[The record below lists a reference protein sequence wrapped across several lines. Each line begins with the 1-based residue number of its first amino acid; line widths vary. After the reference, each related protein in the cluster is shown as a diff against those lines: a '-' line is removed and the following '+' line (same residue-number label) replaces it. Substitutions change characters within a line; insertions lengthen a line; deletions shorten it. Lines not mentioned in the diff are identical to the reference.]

1 MNNIERDILVK
12 FPTCKTQ
19 VASYRAERQM
29 IKEPLFVKYVASV
42 MIVYSV
48 FGMLEMQSIYI
59 ASALF
64 ALMAFCSLFYF
75 SGHLAFVAGLLLFTP
90 SARPVVYY
98 SIIGT
103 IFSASLSTA
112 LYVYLAEFMDII
124 VIYES
129 QTKFEVIALRT
140 AQLVV
145 FEWVFHTFVFP
156 KLVLSSNRGRAI
168 KFGDHEI
175 DIDDIL
181 YFQALEH
188 HVKLVT
194 RSRDIVERSRLK
206 HCIQLLADVDGI
218 QPHRS
223 YWVAKQA
230 IRGTKVTSNTLVLI
244 TDKGDIPVAGT
255 RRDEVENW
263 LITHEFVI
271 EH

>member
-64 ALMAFCSLFYF
+64 ALMAFCSLFYI

-103 IFSASLSTA
+103 IF
-112 LYVYLAEFMDII
+112 
-124 VIYES
+124 
-129 QTKFEVIALRT
+129 
-140 AQLVV
+140 
-145 FEWVFHTFVFP
+145 
-156 KLVLSSNRGRAI
+156 
-168 KFGDHEI
+168 
-175 DIDDIL
+175 
-181 YFQALEH
+181 
-188 HVKLVT
+188 
-194 RSRDIVERSRLK
+194 
-206 HCIQLLADVDGI
+206 
-218 QPHRS
+218 
-223 YWVAKQA
+223 
-230 IRGTKVTSNTLVLI
+230 
-244 TDKGDIPVAGT
+244 
-255 RRDEVENW
+255 
-263 LITHEFVI
+263 
-271 EH
+271 

>member
-1 MNNIERDILVK
+1 M
-12 FPTCKTQ
+12 T
-19 VASYRAERQM
+19 
-29 IKEPLFVKYVASV
+29 KEPLFVKYVAYV

-64 ALMAFCSLFYF
+64 ALMVFCSLFYI

-112 LYVYLAEFMDII
+112 LYVYLAENMDII

-145 FEWVFHTFVFP
+145 FEWVFHTFVFRNWFLAATEAAP
-156 KLVLSSNRGRAI
+156 LSLAI
-168 KFGDHEI
+168 M
-175 DIDDIL
+175 
-181 YFQALEH
+181 
-188 HVKLVT
+188 
-194 RSRDIVERSRLK
+194 R
-206 HCIQLLADVDGI
+206 
-218 QPHRS
+218 
-223 YWVAKQA
+223 
-230 IRGTKVTSNTLVLI
+230 
-244 TDKGDIPVAGT
+244 
-255 RRDEVENW
+255 
-263 LITHEFVI
+263 
-271 EH
+271 

>member
-19 VASYRAERQM
+19 VANYRAVHQM
-29 IKEPLFVKYVASV
+29 IKEPLFVGYVASV
-42 MIVYSV
+42 MLVYSV

-59 ASALF
+59 AGAIF
-64 ALMAFCSLFYF
+64 ALMAFCSIFYIG
-75 SGHLAFVAGLLLFTP
+75 GHLVFVAALLHFTP
-90 SARPVVYY
+90 VSRPVVYY
-98 SIIGT
+98 AIIGT
-103 IFSASLSTA
+103 IFSVASSTA
-112 LYVYLAEFMDII
+112 LYVYLAEYIDII

-129 QTKFEVIALRT
+129 QTKFEAIALRT
-140 AQLVV
+140 AQFVV

-156 KLVLSSNRGRAI
+156 KLVHSSIKGRAI
-168 KFGDHEI
+168 KFGDQEI
-175 DIDDIL
+175 EIDDIL

-194 RSRDIVERSRLK
+194 RSRDVVERSRLK